1 MVYDETIFSTC
12 PSAAK
17 IILVPAGDY
26 YISLF
31 VLRPIRLP
39 MLRVERRSCHRNAR
53 NMQDRLFKLSDAL
66 AD

>member
-1 MVYDETIFSTC
+1 MVYDEIIFSTC

-26 YISLF
+26 YISLLF
-31 VLRPIRLP
+31 LRPIRLP
-39 MLRVERRSCHRNAR
+39 MLRAERAHVTRNAR

>member
-39 MLRVERRSCHRNAR
+39 MLRVELAHVTETPEICKTGSSSCL
-53 NMQDRLFKLSDAL
+53 ML
-66 AD
+66 